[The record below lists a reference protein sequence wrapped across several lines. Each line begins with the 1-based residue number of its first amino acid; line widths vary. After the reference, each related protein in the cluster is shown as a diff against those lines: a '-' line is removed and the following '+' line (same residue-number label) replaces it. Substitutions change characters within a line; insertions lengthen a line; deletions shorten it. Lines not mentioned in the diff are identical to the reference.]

1 MAGDGTHEAL
11 NCAIPPVHCGYSQWR
26 RRAVWTKIIHDPLAE
41 KDSEMR
47 KSKAA
52 VRNGL
57 LLAAC
62 IVVFLIGAAIIAAN
76 LG

>member
-1 MAGDGTHEAL
+1 MGGNGTREEL

-26 RRAVWTKIIHDPLAE
+26 GHAAWTKITDDLLAG

-47 KSKAA
+47 KSNAA

>member
-1 MAGDGTHEAL
+1 
-11 NCAIPPVHCGYSQWR
+11 
-26 RRAVWTKIIHDPLAE
+26 
-41 KDSEMR
+41 MR

-52 VRNGL
+52 IRNGL